1 MYCSG
6 LWLLLLCGCVAI
18 GVGFDVVVYCW
29 LMLFVDGLV
38 YCELVN
44 SVVLRIVLMACCV
57 WLVL

>member
-18 GVGFDVVVYCW
+18 GVSFGVVVYCW
-29 LMLFVDGLV
+29 LMLFCRWIV
-38 YCELVN
+38 YCKLVN
-44 SVVLRIVLMACCV
+44 SVVLRIVLMVCCV